1 MLAEHFK
8 MASKNAQNAL
18 KTRFSGSPTSK
29 RSFWVNFGKSIFS
42 PSRQH
47 FRPFDVTLEAPQI
60 SRHFAKF
67 FNENSGF
74 SPLNPSKQNSKVCF
88 SWSPTPKMGGKV
100 ALSEF
105 KSLST
110 SFYIEKSRFFDFFE
124 GKFSKSAEGAGRDQ
138 LFGQCYHIAFESSAQ
153 TTSSR

>member
-1 MLAEHFK
+1 MLAKPFK

-18 KTRFSGSPTSK
+18 KTRFSGFPTTQT
-29 RSFWVNFGKSIFS
+29 SFWVDFREVDFFTQVTPFSIFRCDTWNTS
-42 PSRQH
+42 NFAI
-47 FRPFDVTLEAPQI
+47 FRRKSGLFTLKTVKTELQNV
-60 SRHFAKF
+60 F
-67 FNENSGF
+67 FVI
-74 SPLNPSKQNSKVCF
+74 PD
-88 SWSPTPKMGGKV
+88 PKNNKV

-110 SFYIEKSRFFDFFE
+110 SFYCEKSCFFDFFE
-124 GKFSKSAEGAGRDQ
+124 GKFTKSTEGAGRDQ